1 MKAYDF
7 KTSNYF
13 PWHIMLVGDGL
24 VIAGLF
30 ALLSAIV
37 IGGLILLMISIL
49 TLTTHYRCGVDFD
62 KKEYQDYLWVL
73 GMKNGEKKKFD
84 TIEYLFIKKSNVRQT
99 MGLRAATTT
108 IQKSV
113 YDGYLKFSE
122 TEKMHIL
129 TKDSKE
135 NLVSKLRPIS
145 TNLKIAILDLS
156 AGEPRLI

>member
-13 PWHIMLVGDGL
+13 PWHIKLVGGGL
-24 VIAGLF
+24 AIVGLY
-30 ALLSAIV
+30 ALLSAV
-37 IGGLILLMISIL
+37 FIGGIIVLSISVL
-49 TLTTHYRCGVDFD
+49 VLTTHYRCRVDFD
-62 KKEYQDYLWVL
+62 KKEYHDYLWIL

-84 TIEYLFIKKSNVRQT
+84 TIEYIFIKKSNVSQK

-113 YDGYLKFSE
+113 YDGYLKFSD
-122 TEKMHIL
+122 TEKMHIV

-135 NLVSKLRPIS
+135 NLISKLRHIS
-145 TNLKIAILDLS
+145 TNLKVDILDFS
-156 AGEPRLI
+156 DGDPKII